1 MSDVNQGEFFDE
13 LEIMPPEK
21 REQYFNQKLSQ
32 TVDHAYRHAL
42 AVREIFDR
50 AKVSPSQIRVVKD
63 LEKLPITRKTDL
75 IEWQKATPP
84 YGGFLAIPPE
94 DVERIFISPGPIYE
108 PLHTSSVKWF
118 AKSFHAVGFRKGDIV
133 LNTFTYHMSPAGIL
147 FHEAPEATIMRIV
160 SIVAHGKNRIIGD
173 SNRPKK
179 VSWMLIRWY
188 HMRIIVNSIR
198 LR

>member
-21 REQYFNQKLSQ
+21 REHYFNQKLSQ
-32 TVDHAYRHAL
+32 TVDYAYRHAP

-50 AKVSPSQIRVVKD
+50 TKVSPSQIRVVKD

-75 IEWQKATPP
+75 IELQKTKPP

-108 PLHTSSVKWF
+108 PLHGSSVKWF
-118 AKSFHAVGFRKGDIV
+118 AKSFHAAGFRKGDIV

-147 FHEAPEATIMRIV
+147 FHEALGDCGVTAI
-160 SIVAHGKNRIIGD
+160 AIGTD
-173 SNRPKK
+173 IPKSRFK
-179 VSWMLIRWY
+179 PCMT
-188 HMRIIVNSIR
+188 
-198 LR
+198 